1 MGNGGGQAR
10 MNLEVV
16 ADPGAVAQR
25 AAAVVAAEAR
35 AAVAAR
41 GRFVFA
47 VSGGQT
53 PRVMLKALAAEDVPW
68 QGVHLAPVDE
78 RVAPAGHPD
87 RNLTL
92 IRAILLEQAP
102 PRPNQ
107 VHSIPVTAPDPH
119 AA

>member
-25 AAAVVAAEAR
+25 AAAVIAAEAR

-53 PRVMLKALAAEDVPW
+53 PWDMLKALAAEDVPW
-68 QGVHLAPVDE
+68 QGVHLAQVDE
-78 RVAPAGHPD
+78 RVAPAGHAD
-87 RNLTL
+87 RNLTH
-92 IRAILLEQAP
+92 IRASLLEQAP
-102 PRPNQ
+102 LRPDQ
-107 VHSIPVTAPDPH
+107 AHPIPFDSPDLPP
-119 AA
+119 